1 VASTTV
7 RAHRDRFAAA
17 VLVAQMLTPT
27 PRFDFVDDPAFGD
40 RVELTL
46 GEDFASFLLVPRAL
60 REVDALAR
68 AALPLRVNE
77 EETSAPEPASV
88 VGVAATW
95 EADTLPVRAGMWVPT
110 EVRTTVDGRRPDG
123 SACS

>member
-1 VASTTV
+1 
-7 RAHRDRFAAA
+7 
-17 VLVAQMLTPT
+17 MLTPT

-68 AALPLRVNE
+68 ATLPLRVDE

-88 VGVAATW
+88 VGMAAW
-95 EADTLPVRAGMWVPT
+95 EADTLPVRAGMRVPT
-110 EVRTTVDGRRPDG
+110 EVRTTFDGRRPDG

>member
-27 PRFDFVDDPAFGD
+27 PRFDFVDDPTFGD

-60 REVDALAR
+60 SEVDALAR
-68 AALPLRVNE
+68 AALPPRVDE
-77 EETSAPEPASV
+77 EETSAPELASAS
-88 VGVAATW
+88 GVAPTW
-95 EADTLPVRAGMWVPT
+95 VADALPVRAGMRMPV